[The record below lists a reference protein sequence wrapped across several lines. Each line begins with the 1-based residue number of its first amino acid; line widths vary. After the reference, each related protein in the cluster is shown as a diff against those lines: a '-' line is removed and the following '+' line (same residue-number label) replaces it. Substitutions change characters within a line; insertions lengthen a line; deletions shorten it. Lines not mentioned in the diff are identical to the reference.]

1 MKDVALYYPKMTFP
15 PTGWLSRTLLY
26 WDEVATIVPE
36 AVQAAVRDDPY
47 MAELIDLGLL
57 RMVDPAPTLLD
68 DQVQS
73 QVQKAFSALQSAP
86 IEEDRAGYQG
96 MRSMRA
102 EKLLYSVRRQLEEQG
117 QAWSHDNESGWL
129 RVPSSLARW
138 YMPLMAGLMASSLS
152 ADGSISYKPITD
164 DRRFIQA
171 SNTESVST
179 ERKHF
184 IYRSIHEVLPGP
196 SISIPPREIVEFKNQ
211 YSSEL
216 RRLRGWIDD
225 QFLSSV
231 NIPWTE
237 NDLWERRMR
246 ERVAEQVEFLREG
259 MNRRRW
265 PKVLVGTVGA
275 LFGNGMG
282 IANSSVSSDSMLELG
297 LGLGSATIAAATSM
311 PAVVESARRP
321 RYDPRAPL
329 AYAALTTTLRR

>member
-15 PTGWLSRTLLY
+15 PSGWLSRTLLY

-36 AVQAAVRDDPY
+36 AVQAGVKDDPY

-57 RMVDPAPTLLD
+57 RMLDPAPTLSD

-73 QVQKAFSALQSAP
+73 QVQKAFSELQSAS
-86 IEEDRAGYQG
+86 IEEDSSGYPD

-102 EKLLYSVRRQLEEQG
+102 EKLLYSIRWQLEEQG
-117 QAWSHDNESGWL
+117 QAWSHDNGSGWL
-129 RVPSSLARW
+129 RVPSSLVRW
-138 YMPLMAGLMASSLS
+138 YMPLIAGLMASSLNV
-152 ADGSISYKPITD
+152 DGSISYKPITD
-164 DRRFIQA
+164 DQRFIQA
-171 SNTESVST
+171 SNTEIVST
-179 ERKHF
+179 ERKHY

-196 SISIPPREIVEFKNQ
+196 SISIPPREIMEFKNR

-225 QFLSSV
+225 QFLSSM

-259 MNRRRW
+259 MNRRW
-265 PKVLVGTVGA
+265 PRVLVGTVGA
-275 LFGNGMG
+275 LFGNGAG
-282 IANSSVSSDSMLELG
+282 IANSIVSSDSMLELG
-297 LGLGSATIAAATSM
+297 LGLGSATIAATTSM

-321 RYDPRAPL
+321 RYDHRAPL
-329 AYAALTTTLRR
+329 AYAALTTNLRR